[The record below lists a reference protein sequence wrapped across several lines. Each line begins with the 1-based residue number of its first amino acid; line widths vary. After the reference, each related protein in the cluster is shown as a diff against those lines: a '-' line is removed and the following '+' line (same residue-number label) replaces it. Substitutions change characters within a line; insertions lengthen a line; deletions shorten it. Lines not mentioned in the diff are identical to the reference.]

1 MSLSRVPIFLGIAGA
16 VPFVVS
22 ILGFV
27 YTQDYPKALSQH
39 AFMIYS
45 LAILCFLAGT
55 TWGVVLNRPEAERV
69 WSLLV
74 SNGVVL
80 FAVAAMLTANPFW
93 ATVLLGVGLLRVLS
107 VRTLRIATH
116 RPLSNY
122 ATLVDGFGRSTS
134 RAVCSGI
141 VTRRLS
147 AAKGPTDPVTG
158 VSQVANPDKTVLQGH
173 IGGWSL

>member
-16 VPFVVS
+16 VPFVLS

-55 TWGVVLNRPEAERV
+55 TWGMVLNRPEAERV
-69 WSLLV
+69 WPLLV

-93 ATVLLGVGLLRVLS
+93 ATVLLGLAYFVFYLYERFVLQY
-107 VRTLRIATH
+107 TAPYQTM
-116 RPLSNY
+116 
-122 ATLVDGFGRSTS
+122 
-134 RAVCSGI
+134 
-141 VTRRLS
+141 RRWL
-147 AAKGPTDPVTG
+147 
-158 VSQVANPDKTVLQGH
+158 TVLVVLLH
-173 IGGWSL
+173 ALFAAALSLDA

>member
-16 VPFVVS
+16 VPFVLS

-69 WSLLV
+69 W
-74 SNGVVL
+74 
-80 FAVAAMLTANPFW
+80 
-93 ATVLLGVGLLRVLS
+93 
-107 VRTLRIATH
+107 
-116 RPLSNY
+116 
-122 ATLVDGFGRSTS
+122 
-134 RAVCSGI
+134 
-141 VTRRLS
+141 
-147 AAKGPTDPVTG
+147 
-158 VSQVANPDKTVLQGH
+158 
-173 IGGWSL
+173 